1 MKQRIK
7 IDTVISREEDPLL
20 FADLSQYAPGPER
33 ARRFTELLHAGVVV
47 RRSIADCRCLLERL
61 RTRGGKPR

>member
-7 IDTVISREEDPLL
+7 IDAVISREEHPLL

-33 ARRFTELLHAGVVV
+33 DRRFTELLHAGVIV
-47 RRSIADCRCLLERL
+47 RRSIADWHCLLERL
-61 RTRGGKPR
+61 RTRSGKPR